1 MKKTFH
7 ISGTLS
13 SSTLNQHELQQKLE
27 TFLKAEDI
35 QYEGYL
41 KEIIQPIP
49 TITKEDIF
57 SSLNQQRQEDVYN
70 QLTTW
75 IENTDEKEY
84 IPCYQWIQEHI
95 EHVYAIC
102 DYKGEGLHYPHLDLE
117 AFYFNFSWK
126 DESGPVCDV
135 TNPQH
140 VLDILEN
147 QIQQQLPIYVY
158 Y

>member
-7 ISGTLS
+7 IIGTISTS
-13 SSTLNQHELQQKLE
+13 SLTQQELQQKLE
-27 TFLKAEDI
+27 TFLKAEGV

-49 TITKEDIF
+49 TITKEDIS
-57 SSLNQQRQEDVYN
+57 SSLNQQCQQEVYAH
-70 QLTTW
+70 LTTF

-84 IPCYQWIQEHI
+84 IPCYKWIQDHI
-95 EHVYAIC
+95 QHVYAIC
-102 DYKGEGLHYPHLDLE
+102 DYKGEGLHYPHLDLDSL
-117 AFYFNFSWK
+117 YFDFSWK
-126 DESGPVCDV
+126 DERGPVCDV

-140 VLDILEN
+140 VLDILKN
-147 QIQQQLPIYVY
+147 QINQNLPIYVY